1 MRDANHLCNKEGVK
15 SGGSADKTAELSQMS
30 ADVVAS
36 HNILLPHTELGAA
49 NNAYNWTGG
58 VHHCPIGAES
68 W

>member
-1 MRDANHLCNKEGVK
+1 
-15 SGGSADKTAELSQMS
+15 MS